1 MMKLRKHHSKKTTP
15 PTTPTHKIP
24 HPQNKHPSPKKKQ
37 KGTSKSGQQHP
48 KRVDGKSAGVIVS
61 DPQDQTLRCA
71 DRVSVPFSTK

>member
-1 MMKLRKHHSKKTTP
+1 MMKLRKHHSKKNHTTDNAH
-15 PTTPTHKIP
+15 TQNP

-37 KGTSKSGQQHP
+37 KGTSKSGQRHP